1 MHPLQQNSGG
11 GGGERMIC
19 FSSISHEQKSI
30 PEDLIRTTHASV
42 VQFEDGTSSC
52 NTFRSSCSNNII
64 IGKDWR
70 SRKLLATNLDDKNSY
85 CGKSSFS
92 DGNNKKAIH
101 RDVERERRKQMAAH
115 FSLLRSLIP
124 YEFLR
129 GKRSTSDQMNEAV
142 NYIKHLQM
150 RIQGLVSRR
159 DELKKLCNLN
169 SLGTGNGSLN
179 KCSRSWV
186 SVQPCFAGIQIVVS
200 SSSFI
205 GENFPLTRIL
215 QLLLGEGLDL
225 VSCITTKVNERL
237 LYTIQS
243 EVSDP
248 TSTNFSQLQKNL
260 MEAISSWIQYPAT

>member
-1 MHPLQQNSGG
+1 
-11 GGGERMIC
+11 
-19 FSSISHEQKSI
+19 
-30 PEDLIRTTHASV
+30 
-42 VQFEDGTSSC
+42 
-52 NTFRSSCSNNII
+52 
-64 IGKDWR
+64 
-70 SRKLLATNLDDKNSY
+70 
-85 CGKSSFS
+85 
-92 DGNNKKAIH
+92 
-101 RDVERERRKQMAAH
+101 
-115 FSLLRSLIP
+115 
-124 YEFLR
+124 
-129 GKRSTSDQMNEAV
+129 MNEAV

-186 SVQPCFAGIQIVVS
+186 SVQPCFAGIEIVVS

-243 EVSDP
+243 EV
-248 TSTNFSQLQKNL
+248 QLNL
-260 MEAISSWIQYPAT
+260 PLILVLNWGSIFIYYDLKPKMMII